1 MLKRGR
7 VVWEV
12 GWWSSGRM
20 VIICKVEML
29 CQWMDVVEPGR
40 KEEEMKKE
48 TDIEA
53 LLLARLLLVTNC
65 EEGIKALR
73 QV

>member
-1 MLKRGR
+1 
-7 VVWEV
+7 
-12 GWWSSGRM
+12 
-20 VIICKVEML
+20 ML

-53 LLLARLLLVTNC
+53 LLLARLLLVTSC
-65 EEGIKALR
+65 EEGIKVLR